1 MKAGAKKMSGLAA
14 APILSAVLVL
24 SGCAIGRNVL
34 PVEVDA
40 GGNPPQ
46 GIALRID
53 AVEDARVFIANPPD
67 RETPSLGG
75 DEIRNKSIT
84 SRVVALKRNTLGMTT
99 GDVLLPEGASVAGL
113 VQAAVTRGLRE
124 SGYRV
129 LGTGD
134 AGYEQ
139 AVPIKLRVEQFWSWS
154 ATGVFAIT
162 LSNRAVVGAQGGI
175 PPLAQGRTFSSQA
188 EASTQVT
195 TQNDW
200 LAIVTKGLDALTIAV
215 KDGLR

>member
-1 MKAGAKKMSGLAA
+1 VSRLAA
-14 APILSAVLVL
+14 VPILSAVLVL

-34 PVEVDA
+34 PVEIDA
-40 GGNPPQ
+40 GRNPPQ
-46 GIALRID
+46 GTAVRID
-53 AVEDARVFIANPPD
+53 AVEDARVFVANPPD
-67 RETPSLGG
+67 RETPSVGGSELG
-75 DEIRNKSIT
+75 NKSIT
-84 SRVVALKRNTLGMTT
+84 SRVVALKRNSLCMTM
-99 GDVLLPEGASVAGL
+99 GDVLLAEGASVAAL

-129 LGTGD
+129 LGAGE

-154 ATGVFAIT
+154 AAGVFAIT
-162 LSNRAVVGAQGGI
+162 LSNRAVVAAQGGI
-175 PPLAQGRTFSSQA
+175 SPLAQGRTFSSQA
-188 EASTQVT
+188 ESSTQIT

-200 LAIVTKGLDALTIAV
+200 LTIVTKGLDALTVAV